1 MSTPITDTYTPS
13 TPRQQHERYRAMIE
27 IQPPPVV
34 KPPSWTPLYATIA
47 IVGVALFIALLAVTV
62 SGAGA

>member
-1 MSTPITDTYTPS
+1 MSTPVTDTFTPS

-34 KPPSWTPLYATIA
+34 KPPSWTPLLGDIA
-47 IVGVALFIALLAVTV
+47 IVASALGVVFIALIAAMF
-62 SGAGA
+62 S